1 VKLNL
6 GCGRFPLDGFTNV
19 DLHADE
25 ADINGDLREL
35 EFSGVEEI
43 RMIHL
48 LEHFSWRETQTVLER
63 VKGWLA
69 PDGLLRVE
77 VPDMQR
83 IMKMGTEDDWLRY
96 VYGSQQHDGE
106 YHRSGFTESSLREAL
121 ELAGFR
127 ELRTAWFNSDF
138 ETRPGMPCVQA
149 EAKP

>member
-35 EFSGVEEI
+35 EFSG
-43 RMIHL
+43 
-48 LEHFSWRETQTVLER
+48 